1 MKKHFYRFML
11 VALTAL
17 AYTAC
22 EDVPEPYDLP
32 GKGTSVI
39 GEETELEGGTGDGTL
54 ENPFNAIAAT
64 NAANKLENNE
74 VSQQGYYIKG
84 KVVSI
89 ATDKNGVELNF
100 DQGTFG
106 NATFYISD
114 DGTRTNQ
121 FYCYRV
127 LYLGNKKWEKGAGD
141 VLKPGDDVIV
151 YAKITMYNSTPET
164 AANEGFVYS
173 LNGVNKGG
181 EPTPP
186 TPAADPTGKGT
197 QDDPYNVSAV
207 LKYIATLGSDV
218 ESDKDIYIKGKVSK
232 ITNPYAAD
240 NFGNAT
246 FYISDDG
253 NTSNEFYCYRTLY
266 LGNTKYTNGK
276 TQIEVGDEVIV
287 CGKVVNYKGN
297 TPETVQNK
305 SYLYSLNGV
314 TDGGGDTP
322 QPSGQPK
329 GTGTLEDP
337 YNATAANAF
346 ASALA
351 ADAKSDKD
359 IYIKGKIID
368 IEDKNQFNTQYGN
381 CTFYISDDGTDSGD
395 KFYVFRTLYLG
406 NVKYTSGDLPKK
418 GDEVII
424 CGKVTN
430 YKGNTPETVANESYI
445 YSLNGKTEGGGG
457 DTPGPQPGGDA
468 KVVTVAEFN
477 AAEVSNDI
485 WYQLT
490 GTVKNLKDGDQYG
503 NFDLEDETGSVYV
516 YGLLDKK
523 GGEKKKFQ
531 DLVAAK
537 GINEGCKLTIIG
549 NRGEYN
555 GKIEVMNAYFVSIE
569 GGGDPNPGGGGDNP
583 GGGGQA
589 AKEGTNGDFESW
601 TGDVPDNWKTASTAG
616 NATLS
621 KSTDAHGGSFSCK
634 VAGNTSAN
642 KRLGYKEME
651 LSAGTYKVTFY
662 AKALSE
668 NGSVNP
674 GIVPIG
680 SDGKAGTYAY
690 SGYVDNISTKD
701 WQKVE
706 ATIDVSSAGTYCFVV
721 MNQKKS
727 TAVDILID
735 DFTVVSGS
743 NTIIK

>member
-1 MKKHFYRFML
+1 MKKLFSKMML
-11 VALTAL
+11 VTMAVA
-17 AYTAC
+17 AFVAC
-22 EDVPEPYDLP
+22 EDVPEPYDIP
-32 GKGTSVI
+32 GTGNNVPGTS
-39 GEETELEGGTGDGTL
+39 TEIDGGTGDGTL
-54 ENPFNAIAAT
+54 ENPFNPIAAL
-64 NAANKLENNE
+64 NYGNKLASGEE
-74 VSQQGYYIKG
+74 SPTYMYVKG
-84 KVVSI
+84 KVVDI
-89 ATDKNGVELNF
+89 AEQYTT
-100 DQGTFG
+100 QYG
-106 NATFYISD
+106 NARFTISEDGSAGNTFLA
-114 DGTRTNQ
+114 
-121 FYCYRV
+121 YRV
-127 LYLGNKKWEKGAGD
+127 LYLGNKKFTANDKEIKI
-141 VLKPGDDVIV
+141 GDDVIV
-151 YAKITMYNSTPET
+151 CGIITNYNGTVET
-164 AANEGFVYS
+164 AQNKGFLYS
-173 LNGVNKGG
+173 LNGENRGG
-181 EPTPP
+181 EPSNP
-186 TPAADPTGKGT
+186 TPAAEPKGEGT
-197 QDDPYNVSAV
+197 LASPYNVSAA
-207 LKYIATLGSDV
+207 LKYTTGLGSDV
-218 ESDKDIYIKGKVSK
+218 ESDKDIYIIGKVSQ
-232 ITNPYAAD
+232 ITNEYAAD

-266 LGNTKYTNGK
+266 LGNTKYTSGK
-276 TQIEVGDEVIV
+276 TQIKVGDEVIV

-537 GINEGCKLTIIG
+537 GIKEGCKLTIIG
-549 NRGEYN
+549 NRGDYQ
-555 GKIEVMNAYFVSIE
+555 GKIEVTNAYFVSIE
-569 GGGDPNPGGGGDNP
+569 GGDDPNPGGDTP
-583 GGGGQA
+583 GGGGQTT
-589 AKEGTNGDFESW
+589 KEGTNGDFESW

-621 KSTDAHGGSFSCK
+621 KSTDAHGGSYSVK
-634 VAGNTSAN
+634 VGGASQN
-642 KRLGYKEME
+642 KRLAYKEMQ
-651 LSAGTYKVTFY
+651 LKAGNYTMKFY
-662 AKALSE
+662 VKAATAE
-668 NGSVNP
+668 GGSVRP
-674 GIVPIG
+674 GFV
-680 SDGKAGTYAY
+680 AVNNGTADS
-690 SGYVDNISTKD
+690 SGYKYGDYVNDLTNTS
-701 WQKVE
+701 WVE
-706 ATIDVSSAGTYCFVV
+706 VTHSFDIPSDGTYCVLI
-721 MNQKKS
+721 MNSKNPGKD
-727 TAVDILID
+727 VLID
-735 DFTVVSGS
+735 DFTLVSGS

>member
-1 MKKHFYRFML
+1 MKKLFSKMML
-11 VALTAL
+11 VTMAVA
-17 AYTAC
+17 AFVAC
-22 EDVPEPYDLP
+22 EDVPEPYDIP
-32 GKGTSVI
+32 GTGSNVPGTS
-39 GEETELEGGTGDGTL
+39 TEIDGGTGDGTL
-54 ENPFNAIAAT
+54 ENPFNPIAAL
-64 NAANKLENNE
+64 NYGNKLASGEE
-74 VSQQGYYIKG
+74 SPTYMYVKG
-84 KVVSI
+84 KVVDI
-89 ATDKNGVELNF
+89 AEQYTT
-100 DQGTFG
+100 QYG
-106 NATFYISD
+106 NARFTISEDGSAGNTFLA
-114 DGTRTNQ
+114 
-121 FYCYRV
+121 YRV
-127 LYLGNKKWEKGAGD
+127 LYLGNKKFTANDKEIKI
-141 VLKPGDDVIV
+141 GDDVIV
-151 YAKITMYNSTPET
+151 CGIITNYNGTVET
-164 AANEGFVYS
+164 AQNKGFLYS
-173 LNGVNKGG
+173 LNGENRGG
-181 EPTPP
+181 EPSNP
-186 TPAADPTGKGT
+186 TPAAEPKGEGT
-197 QDDPYNVSAV
+197 LASPYNVSAA
-207 LKYIATLGSDV
+207 LKYTTGLGSDV
-218 ESDKDIYIKGKVSK
+218 ESDKDIYIIGKVSQ
-232 ITNPYAAD
+232 ITNEYAAD

-266 LGNTKYTNGK
+266 LGNTKYTSGK
-276 TQIEVGDEVIV
+276 TQIKVGDEVIV

-314 TDGGGDTP
+314 TDGGGNTP

-537 GINEGCKLTIIG
+537 GIKEGCKLTIIG
-549 NRGEYN
+549 NRGDYQ
-555 GKIEVMNAYFVSIE
+555 GKIEVTNAYFVSIE
-569 GGGDPNPGGGGDNP
+569 GGDDPNPGGDTP
-583 GGGGQA
+583 GGGGQTT
-589 AKEGTNGDFESW
+589 KEGTNGDFESW

-621 KSTDAHGGSFSCK
+621 KSTDAHGGSYSVK
-634 VAGNTSAN
+634 VGGASQN
-642 KRLGYKEME
+642 KRLAYKEMQ
-651 LSAGTYKVTFY
+651 LKAGNYTMKFY
-662 AKALSE
+662 VKAATAE
-668 NGSVNP
+668 GGSVRP
-674 GIVPIG
+674 GFV
-680 SDGKAGTYAY
+680 AVNNGTADS
-690 SGYVDNISTKD
+690 SGYKYGDYVNDLTNTS
-701 WQKVE
+701 WVE
-706 ATIDVSSAGTYCFVV
+706 VTHSFDIPSDGTYCVLI
-721 MNQKKS
+721 MNSKNPGKD
-727 TAVDILID
+727 VLID
-735 DFTVVSGS
+735 DFTLVSGS
-743 NTIIK
+743 NSIIK